1 MQDIFEK
8 VLEESECLVFTWVHG
23 SKISIHG
30 SVALVTLCENVRSTE
45 APGVGVSCRERER
58 EHNIKYYVQL
68 NQIQKLR
75 EKLYSKMEEPK
86 QTMEEPKK
94 TMEEP
99 KQTMEEPKQTASFII
114 VAWWTQRMLP
124 GECKEEVQYLV
135 YQTLVP
141 HVYPWVWSTLWCR
154 LYLLACTQTMDETHP
169 VNNLSSSYYM
179 FIVNFKILPNILLI
193 KQ

>member
-8 VLEESECLVFTWVHG
+8 VLEESECLVFTRIHG

-30 SVALVTLCENVRSTE
+30 SVALVTLGENVRSTE

-86 QTMEEPKK
+86 QTMEEPK
-94 TMEEP
+94 
-99 KQTMEEPKQTASFII
+99 QTASFIS